1 MKSFA
6 WSWYVG
12 GVQRENWFEVGKYSQ
27 PTHVFMVM
35 ELVSRKVN
43 MRGSIGRMLHVDDLA
58 VLVEGEREMQEVL
71 QEWKEALGS
80 MG

>member
-1 MKSFA
+1 
-6 WSWYVG
+6 
-12 GVQRENWFEVGKYSQ
+12 
-27 PTHVFMVM
+27 M